1 MIWIRAD
8 GGKEM
13 GTGHIMR
20 CLSVAAAL
28 RQMGEQV
35 CFLVADDSPVP
46 LLEAGGQSYRILS
59 SSYRNLE
66 QELPILLPILR
77 ETPQSLFLA
86 DSYFVTAEYL
96 RRVRELMPVCYM
108 DDRGISALPV
118 DLLINY
124 NIFAERALY
133 GEGTDRNREGDRKN
147 GEEPCK
153 TAYLLGTEYVPLRQ
167 EFQKAGVPVKEKA
180 ERVLITTGGSD
191 RYDLAGQILR
201 QALQDPEIEDLEYC
215 VVSGIYNQYLP
226 QLLELER
233 CNKNVHVFSNVS
245 NMAGLMQSCDIAVS
259 AGGSTMYELCAAGVP
274 ILCFSFVDNQEKIVE
289 GFARRKLVSFAGN
302 YLSQGEQMIRI
313 LTEHIA
319 LLRNSVELRRSYSEK
334 ERELVDGRGAS
345 RIASHLCDL
354 LSGHR
359 AAGSV
364 GSPLRGAEPPLRGAK
379 PPLW

>member
-35 CFLVADDSPVP
+35 CFLAADDSPVP
-46 LLEAGGQSYRILS
+46 LLEAGGHSYRVLG

-66 QELPILLPILR
+66 EELPVLLPILR
-77 ETPQSLFLA
+77 ETEKSLFLA

-96 RRVRELMPVCYM
+96 RRVGELMPVCYM
-108 DDRGISALPV
+108 DDRGISSLPV

-124 NIFAERALY
+124 NIFAERSLY
-133 GEGTDRNREGDRKN
+133 GEGS
-147 GEEPCK
+147 CK
-153 TAYLLGTEYVPLRQ
+153 TGYLLGTEYAPLRQ

-191 RYDLAGQILR
+191 RYDLAGRILR
-201 QALQDPEIEDLEYC
+201 QALQAPEIEDLEYC

-233 CNKNVHVFSNVS
+233 HNGNVRIFSNVTS
-245 NMAGLMQSCDIAVS
+245 MAKLMQSCDIAVS
-259 AGGSTMYELCAAGVP
+259 AGGSTMYELCAVGVP

-289 GFARRKLVSFAGN
+289 GFAQRKVVCFAGN
-302 YLSQGEQMIRI
+302 YLSQGEHMIRM

-319 LLRNSVELRRSYSEK
+319 LLRNSVELRRSYSAK
-334 ERELVDGRGAS
+334 GRELVDGRGAV
-345 RIASHLCDL
+345 RIASHLCEL
-354 LSGHR
+354 LRNCS
-359 AAGSV
+359 
-364 GSPLRGAEPPLRGAK
+364 
-379 PPLW
+379 

>member
-20 CLSVAAAL
+20 CMSVAAAL

-35 CFLVADDSPVP
+35 CFLVADNSPVP
-46 LLEAGGQSYRILS
+46 LLEAGGHSFRVLG
-59 SSYRNLE
+59 SSYQNPE
-66 QELPILLPILR
+66 EELPILLPILR
-77 ETPQSLFLA
+77 ETSKSLFLA
-86 DSYFVTAEYL
+86 DSYFVTSEYL
-96 RRVRELMPVCYM
+96 RQVRELMPVCYM

-124 NIFAERALY
+124 NIFAERSLY
-133 GEGTDRNREGDRKN
+133 GEGTFRNREGDRKN
-147 GEEPCK
+147 RENDRKNGEGPFK

-167 EFQKAGVPVKEKA
+167 EFQKVGSPVKEKA

-191 RYDLAGQILR
+191 KYDLAGQILR

-226 QLLELER
+226 QLLELEK

-245 NMAGLMQSCDIAVS
+245 NMASLMQSCDIAVS

-289 GFARRKLVSFAGN
+289 GFARWKLVSFAGN
-302 YLSQGEQMIRI
+302 YLSQGEQMIRM

-319 LLRNSVELRRSYSEK
+319 LLRNSVELRRSYSAK
-334 ERELVDGRGAS
+334 ERELVDGQGAV
-345 RIASHLCDL
+345 RIASRLCEL
-354 LSGHR
+354 LRNCS
-359 AAGSV
+359 
-364 GSPLRGAEPPLRGAK
+364 
-379 PPLW
+379 